1 MLFWSHNWFFLVV
14 DPKEKEV
21 MVLAQENN
29 VEFPT
34 FYLQIQEILSSF
46 FCTIIIMNNKK
57 ENGKPLMNFSSPIT
71 ISRKDII

>member
-1 MLFWSHNWFFLVV
+1 
-14 DPKEKEV
+14 